1 MSISVLILTL
11 NEELNLTRCLESVAW
26 SDDIVV
32 LDSFSSDRTI
42 QIARAHGARVYRRR
56 FDNERD
62 QRAASLRLPFR
73 HSWVYNPD
81 ADEIATPALRDEMLA
96 AVQRKPSHAA
106 YRMRRR
112 DMFMGAW
119 LRHASLYPTW
129 LVRLFRPEAI
139 VFERILNVSCHVRGT
154 EGRLQN
160 DLLHYSFQK
169 GLDSWFEKHN
179 RYSSGEAAETL
190 KSLASGRL
198 DLAGLLSPDPVRRRR
213 ALKELSFRLPF
224 RPELRFLYM
233 YLLRRGLL
241 DGRAGYHYCRL
252 LAAYECMISIKVAEL
267 RRRASFT

>member
-1 MSISVLILTL
+1 MSISILILTL
-11 NEELNLTRCLESVAW
+11 NEELNLTRCLESVSW

-32 LDSFSSDRTI
+32 LDSFSSDRTV
-42 QIARAHGARVYRRR
+42 QIAKAHGARVYRRR

-73 HSWVYNPD
+73 HPWVFNPD
-81 ADEIATPALRDEMLA
+81 ADEVATPALRDEMLA

-112 DMFMGAW
+112 EIFMDKW
-119 LRHASLYPTW
+119 VRHASLYPTW
-129 LVRLFRPEAI
+129 LARLFRPEAI
-139 VFERILNVSCHVRGT
+139 AFERSTNLRYLVRGP
-154 EGRLQN
+154 EGRLKN

-198 DLAGLLSPDPVRRRR
+198 DFAGLLHPDPVRRRR

-241 DGRAGYHYCRL
+241 DGHAGYHYCRL
-252 LAAYECMISIKVAEL
+252 LAAYEDMISIKVADL